1 MHNTSSLYRLQ
12 QIDLNLDQARQR
24 LAVIEQIL
32 QDDAALQ
39 AAEAEAKLAEAR
51 LFQAQQHLREL
62 EFQTR
67 EQRMK
72 IEQEESTLYSG
83 RVRNPKELQDLQNEV
98 AALKKFLATLEDRQL
113 EAMLQVEEQ
122 EALSEQARQAMAQA
136 RAHFEEEHAHLRAER
151 TQLIQIIERLE
162 VERQAA
168 LGSVSTE
175 DQALYEQLRQSRR
188 GVAIARI
195 VDRSCS
201 ACGAMLTPSLVQSA
215 SLPTQLV
222 RCSACGRILYVG

>member
-1 MHNTSSLYRLQ
+1 MHNISSLYRLQ

-24 LAVIEQIL
+24 LSVVEQSL
-32 QDDAALQ
+32 QDDATLR

-51 LFQAQQHLREL
+51 LFQAQQNLREL

-67 EQRMK
+67 DQRMK

-122 EALSEQARQAMAQA
+122 ETLAEQARQAAVQA
-136 RAHFEEEHAHLRAER
+136 RARFEEEHAHLRAER
-151 TQLIQIIERLE
+151 TQLIQSIERLE

-168 LGSVSTE
+168 LGSVPAE
-175 DQALYEQLRQSRR
+175 DLTLYEQLRQSRR

-201 ACGAMLTPSLVQSA
+201 ACGATLTPGLVQSA

-222 RCSACGRILYVG
+222 RCSACGRILYAG